1 MTNLESLTAYEQLM
15 ESKNQALY
23 RKDKCKATGNQ
34 QRLQDQ
40 YLELKRKGLALP
52 SYLPT
57 AELLLRSPGVE
68 VACRPVLYP
77 WAAYGDSDMKERLV
91 GSYLDE
97 RANPLARR
105 HYLMKSQSMC
115 LGYAGNPALAF
126 LIHDISM
133 ATSIM
138 GKLHVA
144 DQRNL
149 GAPCLVDNSQRQA
162 RFWLHEQDLLCDLV
176 WQMRMSCMDVEGCP
190 ELHDICLVN
199 KTVLWHPNVFITT
212 AAGECL
218 LPSMFADLKLF
229 RHF

>member
-1 MTNLESLTAYEQLM
+1 MAS
-15 ESKNQALY
+15 
-23 RKDKCKATGNQ
+23 
-34 QRLQDQ
+34 
-40 YLELKRKGLALP
+40 
-52 SYLPT
+52 
-57 AELLLRSPGVE
+57 
-68 VACRPVLYP
+68 
-77 WAAYGDSDMKERLV
+77 
-91 GSYLDE
+91 
-97 RANPLARR
+97 
-105 HYLMKSQSMC
+105 
-115 LGYAGNPALAF
+115 
-126 LIHDISM
+126 IHDISL
-133 ATSIM
+133 AASIT

-149 GAPCLVDNSQRQA
+149 GAPCLVRNSQRQA

-229 RHF
+229 RHVQEHVTRVEFQGRGTLHVHMALWALQEPLYLRCLPQHEPMEELD